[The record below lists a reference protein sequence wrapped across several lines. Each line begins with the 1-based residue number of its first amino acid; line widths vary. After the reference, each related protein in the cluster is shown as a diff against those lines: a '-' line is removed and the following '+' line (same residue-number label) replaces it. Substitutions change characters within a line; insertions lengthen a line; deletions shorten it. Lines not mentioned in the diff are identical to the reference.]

1 MVPQPAERRTITLP
15 RGDTLVI
22 RAVTPGDVGG
32 LKALYAGL
40 DQRDTY
46 RRFFSVFR
54 PRDAFFE
61 RMAAPEE
68 HGGFG
73 LVAAVIADAAAGGGA
88 RDRIVAE
95 AGYTLLPDGDGEL
108 AITVAAAW
116 RGWLGPYLLDALLT
130 AAAARGVANL
140 QADVLVTNGPMLALI
155 RSRGYATVDH
165 PDGTLVRVTIGAA
178 ARTPGWPAVR
188 DRPRVLVEAP
198 GGRWHA
204 EAGARAAGLQV
215 IVCPGPGAGRPRCPA
230 LAGHACPLATGAD
243 VVVVSHPLHDDRWV
257 ALPEAHRE
265 VHAGVPVC
273 MEVGPADAVPAG
285 EQAVPRGDV
294 AAVVAFVERF
304 ALGASRSADEPV
316 TIDPSL
322 EG

>member
-1 MVPQPAERRTITLP
+1 MAAHPTDRRTITLP

-22 RAVTPGDVGG
+22 RAISPADVEG

-73 LVAAVIADAAAGGGA
+73 LVAAVTPDAAAHDGA
-88 RDRIVAE
+88 AERIVAE

-116 RGWLGPYLLDALLT
+116 RGWLGPYLLDALLS

-178 ARTPGWPAVR
+178 ARTPGWPTVR

-198 GGRWHA
+198 GGRWPA

-215 IVCPGPGAGRPRCPA
+215 IVCPGPGATRSRCPA
-230 LAGHACPLATGAD
+230 LEGHPCPLAAGAD
-243 VVVVSHPLHDDRWV
+243 AVVISHPLADDRWM
-257 ALPEAHRE
+257 ALPEAHRS
-265 VHAGVPVC
+265 VHPGVPVC
-273 MEVGPADAVPAG
+273 MEIAPAG
-285 EQAVPRGDV
+285 DVPPGAEVVPRGSP
-294 AAVVAFVERF
+294 AEVVAFVDRL
-304 ALGASRSADEPV
+304 ARDAGRPSTEPV
-316 TIDPSL
+316 TIDPSAD
-322 EG
+322 G

>member
-1 MVPQPAERRTITLP
+1 MVAHPADRRTIALP

-22 RAVTPGDVGG
+22 RAVTPADVDR

-54 PRDAFFE
+54 PPDAFFE
-61 RMAAPEE
+61 RMAAPEVR
-68 HGGFG
+68 GGYG
-73 LVAAVIADAAAGGGA
+73 LVAAVAGDAAAGDG
-88 RDRIVAE
+88 DRLVAE

-116 RGWLGPYLLDALLT
+116 RGWLGPYLLDALLE
-130 AAAARGVANL
+130 AAAARGVPNL
-140 QADVLVTNGPMLALI
+140 QADVLVTNGPMLALV

-178 ARTPGWPAVR
+178 ARTPGWPPVR

-215 IVCPGPGAGRPRCPA
+215 IVCPGPGACRSRCPA
-230 LAGHACPLATGAD
+230 LEGHACPLAAGAD
-243 VVVVSHPLHDDRWV
+243 AVVISHPRHDARWA
-257 ALPEAHRE
+257 ALPDAHRA
-265 VHAGVPVC
+265 VHPGVPVC
-273 MEVGPADAVPAG
+273 MEVAPADGAPPG
-285 EQAVPRGDV
+285 EQAVPQGGP
-294 AAVVAFVERF
+294 AEVVAFVERL
-304 ALGASRSADEPV
+304 AARGDVLPDEPM
-316 TIDPSL
+316 TIDPSA
-322 EG
+322 GT

>member
-1 MVPQPAERRTITLP
+1 MVAHPTDRRTITLP

-22 RAVTPGDVGG
+22 RAVTPADVDR

-40 DQRDTY
+40 DERDTY

-68 HGGFG
+68 RGGFG
-73 LVAAVIADAAAGGGA
+73 LVAAVAGTAPGGD
-88 RDRIVAE
+88 DRIVAE

-108 AITVAAAW
+108 AITVAASW
-116 RGWLGPYLLDALLT
+116 RGWLGPYLLDALLE

-140 QADVLVTNGPMLALI
+140 QADVLVTNGPMLALV

-178 ARTPGWPAVR
+178 ARTPSWPPER
-188 DRPRVLVEAP
+188 DRPRVLVESP

-204 EAGARAAGLQV
+204 EDGARAAGLQV
-215 IVCPGPGAGRPRCPA
+215 IVCPGPGASRSRCPA
-230 LAGHACPLATGAD
+230 LEGHTCPLVAGAD
-243 VVVVSHPLHDDRWV
+243 AVVISHPLPDDRWV
-257 ALPEAHRE
+257 ALPDAHRA
-265 VHAGVPVC
+265 VHPGVPVC
-273 MEVGPADAVPAG
+273 MEVAPAHDVPPG
-285 EQAVPRGDV
+285 EQAVPRGGS
-294 AAVVAFVERF
+294 AEVVAFVGRLAARGDVLPNE
-304 ALGASRSADEPV
+304 SV
-316 TIDPSL
+316 TIDPSARA
-322 EG
+322 

>member
-1 MVPQPAERRTITLP
+1 MVAHPIDRRTITLP

-22 RAVTPGDVGG
+22 RAVTPADKDR

-68 HGGFG
+68 RGGFG
-73 LVAAVIADAAAGGGA
+73 LVAAVAGVAPGDD
-88 RDRIVAE
+88 DRIVAE

-116 RGWLGPYLLDALLT
+116 RGWLGPYLLDALLE

-178 ARTPGWPAVR
+178 ARTPDWPPVR

-204 EAGARAAGLQV
+204 EANARAAGLQV
-215 IVCPGPGAGRPRCPA
+215 IVCPGPGATRSRCPA
-230 LAGHACPLATGAD
+230 LEGDACPLAAGAD
-243 VVVVSHPLHDDRWV
+243 VVVISHPLPDDRWV
-257 ALPEAHRE
+257 ALPEAHRA
-265 VHAGVPVC
+265 VHSGVPVC
-273 MEVGPADAVPAG
+273 VEVAPADEAPPG
-285 EQAVPRGDV
+285 EQAVPRGTP
-294 AAVVAFVERF
+294 AEVVAFVDRL
-304 ALGASRSADEPV
+304 ARDASRPSTEPV
-316 TIDPSL
+316 TMDPSARA
-322 EG
+322 